1 MSDSAASPPTL
12 PPRPSSLAAASSLK
26 PRPFE
31 PVLSAILVN
40 YNAGDELRRALQSIA
55 DEMHGQPWEAVVVDN
70 GSVDGSQAIIDE
82 FAPFASTIANAENV
96 GFARG
101 VNQGLAATTAPRV
114 LIMNPDCRL
123 VAGAISALG
132 AELDQHEFCA
142 IVGPRILNPDGSV
155 QGSARG
161 DPDMLTG
168 LFGRTG
174 VLGRWMPWT
183 GISRRNVVSEAAIR
197 SGHRSVVVDWL
208 SGACMLARRTV
219 LAKVNGFDERF
230 FLYWEDAD
238 LCRRLRAAGYH
249 VRYVPG
255 AAAIHRVGHSSK
267 TVRAA
272 AIRAFHAS
280 AYLYYT
286 THNAPRRLQPKR
298 AIARV
303 ILSGRQWWMLRRTS

>member
-1 MSDSAASPPTL
+1 MTA
-12 PPRPSSLAAASSLK
+12 
-26 PRPFE
+26 

-55 DEMHGQPWEAVVVDN
+55 DEMHGQPWEAAVVDN
-70 GSVDGSQAIIDE
+70 ASIDGSAATVAE
-82 FAPFASTIANAENV
+82 FAPHASLIANARNV

-114 LIMNPDCRL
+114 LVMNPDCRL
-123 VAGAISALG
+123 VAGAIAALG
-132 AELDQHEFCA
+132 AELDRHDFCA
-142 IVGPRILNPDGSV
+142 IAGPRILNPDGSL

-161 DPDMLTG
+161 DPDMFTG
-168 LFGRTG
+168 LFGRTAI
-174 VLGRWMPWT
+174 LGRLAPWLPLAK
-183 GISRRNVVSEAAIR
+183 RHVVSAAAVR
-197 SGHRSVVVDWL
+197 SGHQSVVVDWL
-208 SGACMLARRTV
+208 SGACMLACRDA
-219 LAKVNGFDERF
+219 LARVNGFDERY

-238 LCRRLRAAGYH
+238 VCRRLRAAGYH

-255 AAAIHRVGHSSK
+255 ATAIHRVGQSSN

-272 AIRAFHAS
+272 AIRAFHES

-298 AIARV
+298 ALARM
-303 ILSGRQWWMLRRTS
+303 ILSGRRWWLLRGARS

>member
-1 MSDSAASPPTL
+1 MST
-12 PPRPSSLAAASSLK
+12 
-26 PRPFE
+26 E
-31 PVLSAILVN
+31 PVLSAVLVN

-55 DEMHGQPWEAVVVDN
+55 DEMHGQAWEAVVVDN
-70 GSVDGSQAIIDE
+70 ASIDGSPSVVAE
-82 FAPFASTIANAENV
+82 FAPLASLVANTDNI
-96 GFARG
+96 GFARA
-101 VNQGLAATTAPRV
+101 VNQGLAVTTAARV

-123 VAGAISALG
+123 VAGAIAALG

-142 IVGPRILNPDGSV
+142 IAGPRILNPDGSV

-174 VLGRWMPWT
+174 VLGRLMPWA
-183 GISRRNVVSEAAIR
+183 GVARRNVVSDAAIR
-197 SGHRSVVVDWL
+197 SGYPSVVVDWL
-208 SGACMLARRTV
+208 SGACILARRDA
-219 LAKVNGFDERF
+219 LARVNGFDERY

-255 AAAIHRVGHSSK
+255 ATAIHRVGHSSR

-272 AIRAFHAS
+272 AIRAFHTS

-286 THNAPRRLQPKR
+286 THNAPRPLQPKR
-298 AIARV
+298 ALAKI
-303 ILSGRQWWMLRRTS
+303 ILTGRQWFLLRGARSS

>member
-1 MSDSAASPPTL
+1 MSDSASLA
-12 PPRPSSLAAASSLK
+12 PRPSPLTPASSLT

-31 PVLSAILVN
+31 PALSAILVN

-70 GSVDGSQAIIDE
+70 GSVDGSRAIVDE
-82 FAPFASTIANAENV
+82 FAPFASTIANAENL

-123 VAGAISALG
+123 VAGAVAALC
-132 AELDQHEFCA
+132 AEVERHERCA
-142 IVGPRILNPDGSV
+142 IAGPRILNPDGSV

-161 DPDMLTG
+161 DPNMLTG

-174 VLGRWMPWT
+174 LLGRWMPWS

-197 SGHRSVVVDWL
+197 SGHASMIVDWL
-208 SGACMLARRTV
+208 SGACMLARRDALV
-219 LAKVNGFDERF
+219 KVNGFDERY

-238 LCRRLRAAGYH
+238 LCRRLRSAGYH
-249 VRYVPG
+249 VRYVPR
-255 AAAIHRVGHSSK
+255 ATAIHRVGHSSK
-267 TVRAA
+267 TARAT

-280 AYLYYT
+280 AYLYYA
-286 THNAPRRLQPKR
+286 THNAPGRLQPKR
-298 AIARV
+298 ALARV
-303 ILSGRQWWMLRRTS
+303 ILSGRQWWMLRGAR